1 MGTSRTLARG
11 QRGDLD
17 VSAATLQS
25 VTAVVVTWNSAADLE
40 PCLTAL
46 IEGGR
51 EAGVRLDIMVIDNC
65 SSDQTVELVRQEFPS
80 VRLVEAHRNLGFG
93 AAANIGIAD
102 ATGDAVLLLNPDAH
116 LDPGALG
123 WMLRHLHSE
132 PDLACVAPMH
142 ADADGSSESP
152 GRRLPTLVAALTD
165 GTIIERF
172 WPDLPALR
180 SYYMRDDP
188 GGTPEWLSGACLCFR
203 RAALVDVG
211 GFDVGYEMY
220 AEEVDLLRELGTRG
234 WRCAVTRQATIQ
246 HRGGASSEQDPVSRE
261 RRFFGSRYRYVT
273 NTWGWPVAALLRVF
287 VAATGVLRLLEQV
300 VRLLRPAARADARRE
315 LRHIAAVTLWQWTGW
330 RG

>member
-1 MGTSRTLARG
+1 MLARG
-11 QRGDLD
+11 ERRD
-17 VSAATLQS
+17 SAVNAAPLQS
-25 VTAVVVTWNSAADLE
+25 VTAVVVTWNSAADLK

-51 EAGVRLDIMVIDNC
+51 EARLQLDIMVIDNC
-65 SSDQTVELVRQEFPS
+65 SSDTTAEIVRQRFPS
-80 VRLVEAHRNLGFG
+80 TRLVEAHRNLGCG
-93 AAANIGIAD
+93 AAANIGIAA

-116 LDPGALG
+116 LQPGALG
-123 WMLRHLHSE
+123 WMLRHLASE

-142 ADADGSSESP
+142 AVADGTSASP

-180 SYYMRDDP
+180 GYYMRDDP
-188 GGTPEWLSGACLCFR
+188 GGRPEWLSGACLCFR

-234 WRCAVTRQATIQ
+234 WRCAVTRQATIL

-273 NTWGWPVAALLRVF
+273 KTWGWPVAALLRLF
-287 VAATGVLRLLEQV
+287 VAVTGVLRLLEQV

-315 LRHIAAVTLWQWTGW
+315 LRRIAAVTLWQWTGW